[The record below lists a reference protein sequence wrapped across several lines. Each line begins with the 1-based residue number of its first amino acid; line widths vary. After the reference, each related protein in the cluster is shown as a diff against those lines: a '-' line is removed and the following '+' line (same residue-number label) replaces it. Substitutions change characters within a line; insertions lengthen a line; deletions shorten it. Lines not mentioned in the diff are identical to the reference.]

1 MTITCPQL
9 LQMILSAWASAL
21 GLLRQL
27 TSMALKPWLFV
38 SDV

>member
-1 MTITCPQL
+1 MCPRL
-9 LQMILSAWASAL
+9 LQMIISALVSAL